1 MERHHLIATR
11 PGHARARRLLRDQ
24 RGAGLLEYAILAG
37 LIAIAAFMAFKGFG
51 SSVSSVVGKQA
62 ETVTTINST
71 P

>member
-1 MERHHLIATR
+1 
-11 PGHARARRLLRDQ
+11 
-24 RGAGLLEYAILAG
+24 LLEYAILAG

-51 SSVSSVVGKQA
+51 SNVSSVVGKQA

>member
-1 MERHHLIATR
+1 MKSTQNVSAVS
-11 PGHARARRLLRDQ
+11 RLVRDQ

-51 SSVSSVVGKQA
+51 SSVSQVVGKQA
-62 ETVTTINST
+62 DSVSTINST

>member
-1 MERHHLIATR
+1 MERHDLIATR
-11 PGHARARRLLRDQ
+11 PGHDRVRRLLRDQ

-51 SSVSSVVGKQA
+51 SNVSSVVGKQA